1 MNGFICRLDAT
12 KEELVRWNI
21 SQNKLYRMIHG
32 ENNEWNKQK
41 RE

>member
-1 MNGFICRLDAT
+1 MGLFADQMQQ

-21 SQNKLYRMIHG
+21 SQNNLYRMTHG
-32 ENNEWNKQK
+32 ETNEWNKQK

>member
-12 KEELVRWNI
+12 KGGIGEMEYK
-21 SQNKLYRMIHG
+21 NKLYRMTHG